1 MEFEGRI
8 WKSRKDKYWLVEVPS
23 LDVMT
28 QGTSQE
34 DVMFMIVDAIKELL
48 IGYFPK
54 ESIDNLDIVVI
65 DNKKGR
71 IGISAND
78 SKLLLALSLR
88 RQRTK
93 SGATIRE
100 VAERLGSKSTNIY
113 APYERGEKS
122 FSIDG
127 YEKLINAVNPKE
139 HPRLRIA

>member
-1 MEFEGRI
+1 MEFEGKV
-8 WKSRKDKYWLVEVPS
+8 WKSRKDKYWLVEVPA

-28 QGTSQE
+28 QGTSLE
-34 DVMFMIVDAIKELL
+34 DAMFMIVDAIKELL
-48 IGYFPK
+48 MGYFPN
-54 ESIDNLDIVVI
+54 ESIDDLDMVVI
-65 DNKKGR
+65 DNKRGK

-78 SKLLLALSLR
+78 SRLLLALSLR

-93 SGATIRE
+93 SGATVRE
-100 VAERLGSKSTNIY
+100 VAERLGSKSPNSY